1 MRVIASILK
10 WSAIL
15 TNSVILSDYNE
26 KYKDQTYQIQ
36 KKKGFVT
43 NVFVTQKYIIYYKD
57 ALLPVYG
64 IDHFPR
70 CHRTVPAGR
79 PSDSPAGAEAR
90 TARPGISVA

>member
-26 KYKDQTYQIQ
+26 KYKDQTYQIR

-43 NVFVTQKYIIYYKD
+43 ND
-57 ALLPVYG
+57 
-64 IDHFPR
+64 
-70 CHRTVPAGR
+70 
-79 PSDSPAGAEAR
+79 SD
-90 TARPGISVA
+90 T